1 MAIREHPPLGT
12 LLLCD
17 FGSGFK
23 PPEMVKRRLVVV
35 ISPRIK
41 ARPGLCTVVA
51 LSTTPPK
58 PVMAYHAQLNI
69 RPRLPDRLES
79 DGVWIKGD
87 MVAAVGL
94 QRLDFVITG
103 RTEGGARLYHH
114 DPLSAAQ
121 IQIVRACVLH
131 ALGLAPLTKH
141 L

>member
-1 MAIREHPPLGT
+1 MAIRQHPPLGS

-23 PPEMVKRRLVVV
+23 PPEMIKRRLVVV

-41 ARPGLCTVVA
+41 ARPGLCTVAA

-58 PVMAYHAQLNI
+58 PVMPYHAQLDI

-87 MVAAVGL
+87 MVAAVSL

-103 RTEGGARLYHH
+103 KTQTGARRYH
-114 DPLSAAQ
+114 DQPLSDAQ
-121 IQIVRACVLH
+121 ILTVRRCVLN
-131 ALGLAPLTKH
+131 ALGLSPLTKH